1 MSRLAAGISGKNRYL
16 LRHLAGITWLYRQE
30 SYMCTMAL
38 TWFRVHAVVLNDP
51 GRLIAVHIM
60 HTSLICGWAGSMA
73 VYELAVFDPSDAI
86 FNPMWRQGMFVL
98 PFMTRLGVTSSWGTW
113 NIEGVSSPTGSWSF
127 EAVAIAHICLSGCL
141 FAAAIWHW
149 VYWDLDCF
157 RDRRTGQSAID
168 APKLFGIH
176 LALSGIL
183 CFGFGAWH
191 LCSYPGIWVSDAY
204 GITGG
209 VSLLE
214 PTWGIEGFD
223 PYNPAGIAAHHIASG
238 IVGLVAGIFHM
249 CVRPSLGLYSILR
262 MGNIETV
269 LASSIAVVSWAAIL
283 VAGTMWYG
291 SATTPIEFF
300 GPTRYQWDNGYF
312 QLPGESGITC

>member
-1 MSRLAAGISGKNRYL
+1 MVLARSHCKRMSRLAAGISGKNRYL

-214 PTWGIEGFD
+214 PTWGYRGLR
-223 PYNPAGIAAHHIASG
+223 PLQSCRYCCSPHRKWYSG
-238 IVGLVAGIFHM
+238 
-249 CVRPSLGLYSILR
+249 LGCRNLSH
-262 MGNIETV
+262 V
-269 LASSIAVVSWAAIL
+269 CSSIAWLIFH
-283 VAGTMWYG
+283 T
-291 SATTPIEFF
+291 E
-300 GPTRYQWDNGYF
+300 NGEHRNC
-312 QLPGESGITC
+312 LG